1 MCGPADYD
9 ALQTCILRMMEVSA
23 AGLTTYALHQT
34 VRHFGAS
41 RKGRSKLPESPL
53 TADAAGVPA
62 EVTCDGY
69 DPR

>member
-34 VRHFGAS
+34 VRHFGAL
-41 RKGRSKLPESPL
+41 RKDRPKLPESL
-53 TADAAGVPA
+53 LIADAAGTPA
-62 EVTCDGY
+62 EVKCGGY
-69 DPR
+69 DTE